1 MDIRQ
6 QYRSMQGRFI
16 GPWSLLSAPTFFF
29 WRCKLHKVPDGK
41 LLVAECRLSLFQCN
55 SILNIGRHIKLINFD
70 LNPIFIHLQG
80 VLFYWSAL
88 KMTKC
93 QTLKKF
99 WHLELFWW
107 DLLCNLTLC
116 HFLGRTGQKNH
127 PVCIIQSSC
136 IKTEMEV
143 KKSLT
148 NWSKLLLMHQVA
160 FWCHKLD
167 ESVISMSISVHSIT
181 RHLLF

>member
-6 QYRSMQGRFI
+6 QYRSMQGRFM

-93 QTLKKF
+93 QTLRKF

-107 DLLCNLTLC
+107 DLLCNLTLRT
-116 HFLGRTGQKNH
+116 FRGR
-127 PVCIIQSSC
+127 P
-136 IKTEMEV
+136 V
-143 KKSLT
+143 KKTTLYMLYTYVPAMLPFLCQRFVFTHSCQ
-148 NWSKLLLMHQVA
+148 SYDSGVA
-160 FWCHKLD
+160 PTL
-167 ESVISMSISVHSIT
+167 ESA
-181 RHLLF
+181 LA